1 MTTLLSRPGELIA
14 PDCPQ
19 RQAHVTN
26 QLIISRDHVEMVIK
40 QFDEAAAVAAEAAA
54 AAAEAAA
61 EAAAA
66 AAEEAEE
73 AATAAAACA
82 SERWKSA
89 GAAIMKEAISGV
101 ISVAVAVDGAA
112 DEGAARE
119 GEAEGA
125 TEGGAVEGAV
135 PTATEEISKIPQTPP
150 PPSPLL
156 PARRLMKVLI
166 SPNNNPVVWRGG
178 GLDDH

>member
-14 PDCPQ
+14 PDRPQ

-54 AAAEAAA
+54 AAAE
-61 EAAAA
+61 
-66 AAEEAEE
+66 EAEE
-73 AATAAAACA
+73 AATAAAARA

-89 GAAIMKEAISGV
+89 GAAIMKEAISGA